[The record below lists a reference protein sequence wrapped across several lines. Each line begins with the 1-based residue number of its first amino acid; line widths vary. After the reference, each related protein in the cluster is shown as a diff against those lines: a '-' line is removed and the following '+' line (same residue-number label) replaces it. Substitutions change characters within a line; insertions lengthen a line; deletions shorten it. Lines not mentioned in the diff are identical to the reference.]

1 MQDIKEDKIY
11 TKSSAS
17 SLITAK
23 SFYDDNLDPI
33 LDLNADTPD
42 LAKEAV
48 SQWDG
53 MHQYLTNKSDKMD
66 PNYLIITKNLQNVL
80 ARTAVFE

>member
-11 TKSSAS
+11 TSVSSS
-17 SLITAK
+17 HITAK
-23 SFYDDNLDPI
+23 SSYADNLEP
-33 LDLNADTPD
+33 LDLNADPPD
-42 LAKEAV
+42 LPNAKEAV

-53 MHQYLTNKSDKMD
+53 MHQYLTNKSDKMG

-80 ARTAVFE
+80 ARTALFE